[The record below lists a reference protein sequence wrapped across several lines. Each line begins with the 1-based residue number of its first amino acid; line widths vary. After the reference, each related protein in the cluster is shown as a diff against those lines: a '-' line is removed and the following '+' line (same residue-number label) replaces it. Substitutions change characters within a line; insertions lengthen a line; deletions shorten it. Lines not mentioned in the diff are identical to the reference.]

1 MLLNYLKLSL
11 RLMARSPFFTLI
23 NILGLGIG
31 LASFIVLW
39 DFSIN
44 ELRADQYHKDYE
56 RIARIGYHWRW
67 TDAGKN
73 WDHSRVG
80 FSKSDIPLRVKEDFP
95 EVEDYVRLHT
105 QPFFGIPAGLVP
117 NGRKITMSRVGRI
130 QEDRIFREE
139 HVIYADQNL
148 FNFFS
153 IPLVRGNPDNVLAEA
168 GSVVL
173 SESQAVKYFDN
184 TDPVGELLK
193 LNDSIT
199 LKVTGVFKD
208 LPHNTHLT
216 FNTVISNT
224 PYLEVWA
231 KALNSPTINYV
242 KLKEGNS
249 FEAFEA
255 KLNGRKGDYFA
266 AILQVLHNTDIEV
279 FVQPLAEIIFSANL
293 PGDEF
298 AFRSKSL
305 LITFATVAVV
315 LLAMAWIN
323 YINLWIAR
331 NKKREKELATRKVNG
346 ARGTDFAFQ
355 FLTESALI
363 NLLAL
368 LLAITLLQFARIPFH
383 HLFNIQISELGQTET
398 GSFVVFIM
406 VFVLSIA
413 ITGLF
418 PAYKTRNSHPLSLFK
433 RTAESSGGILS
444 SSLVIVQYASAI
456 TLILW
461 SSLVYFELNHI
472 LDKEVGFDRDHVLVV
487 EIPAVRNHENHL
499 EGLISRL
506 AANPSIDK
514 TAYGLG
520 APGVDYFQLNSRRA
534 GSLMQIGFEW
544 NGINETYLQLFNLKL
559 VAGRNFIQD
568 DRSDVAILSE
578 VAVQRL
584 GFENSAD
591 ALGTRLE
598 VLKSEEL
605 GEWLTVEIVGVVKE
619 YRTFPFFETSVAAT
633 DLKND
638 FQSKGKMFTYKNK
651 NVEFFPLEKLFI
663 KLNPGNIQHSIAA
676 AEADYKV
683 MYPGTAFTW
692 SFLEESMNN
701 LYANEM
707 ITRNRIMLFVVLAI
721 VIACLGFQGMIAHK
735 VISTTKEIGIRKILG
750 AHSGHISRLILQPSF
765 IQLGIAIMV
774 GMPTAWYLGDAYIQK
789 FSERIELQWWHFAL
803 PVVMLVVIML
813 GTVASVV
820 WKAAKQN
827 PVEAL
832 KYE

>member
-11 RLMARSPFFTLI
+11 RLMVRNPFFTFI

-31 LASFIVLW
+31 FASFISLW
-39 DFSIN
+39 DFSIK
-44 ELRADQYHKDYE
+44 ELQADQYHKDYE

-67 TDAGKN
+67 ADDGKK
-73 WDHSRVG
+73 WDHSRVS
-80 FSKSDIPLRVKEDFP
+80 FSKSDIPLRAKEDFP
-95 EVEDYVRLHT
+95 EVEDYVRIHT
-105 QPFFGIPAGLVP
+105 QLFFGIPADLVP
-117 NGRKITMSRVGRI
+117 HGRKITMSRAGRL

-153 IPLVRGNPDNVLAEA
+153 IPLVRGNPDNVLAQA

-173 SESQAVKYFDN
+173 SESQAVKYFHQA
-184 TDPVGELLK
+184 DPVGELLK

-199 LKVTGVFKD
+199 LNVTGVFKD

-216 FNTVISNT
+216 FNTVISNE
-224 PYLEVWA
+224 PYLDVWA

-242 KLKEGNS
+242 KLKAGNS
-249 FEAFEA
+249 FEDFEA

-279 FVQPLAEIIFSANL
+279 FVQPLKEIIFSANL

-298 AFRSKSL
+298 AYRSKSL
-305 LITFATVAVV
+305 LITFAIVAVV

-363 NLLAL
+363 NLFAL

-383 HLFNIQISELGQTET
+383 HLFNIQINELGQIET
-398 GSFVVFIM
+398 GSVMVFILT
-406 VFVLSIA
+406 FVLSII
-413 ITGLF
+413 ITGLY
-418 PAYKTRNSHPLSLFK
+418 PAFKATNKHSLSLFK
-433 RTAESSGGILS
+433 RSTGESGGIFS
-444 SSLVIVQYASAI
+444 SSLVVVQYASAI

-461 SSLVYFELNHI
+461 STLVYFELNHI
-472 LDKEVGFDRDHVLVV
+472 FNKEVGFDRDHVLVV
-487 EIPAVRNHENHL
+487 DIPAVRNHENHL
-499 EGLISRL
+499 EGLMSRL
-506 AANPSIDK
+506 SVNPSIDK
-514 TAYGLG
+514 TAYSLG
-520 APGVDYFQLNSRRA
+520 APGVDYLQLNTRRS
-534 GSLMQIGFEW
+534 GRLMQIGFEW
-544 NGINETYLQLFNLKL
+544 NGINETYIPLFDLKL

-584 GFENSAD
+584 GFENPAD
-591 ALGTRLE
+591 AVGTRLE
-598 VLKSEEL
+598 VLISEER
-605 GEWLTVEIVGVVKE
+605 GVWLTVEIIGVVKE
-619 YRTFPFFETSVAAT
+619 YRTFPFFESSLAAT

-638 FQSKGKMFTYKNK
+638 FQSKGKMFTYKNR
-651 NVEFFPLEKLFI
+651 NVEFFPLEKLFV
-663 KLNPGNIQHSIAA
+663 KMNPVNIQHTIAVV
-676 AEADYKV
+676 EADYKV

-692 SFLEESMNN
+692 SFLEENMNN
-701 LYANEM
+701 LYANEK

-721 VIACLGFQGMIAHK
+721 VIACLGFQGMIADK
-735 VISTTKEIGIRKILG
+735 VISKTKEVGIRKILG
-750 AHSGHISRLILQPSF
+750 AHSGHITRLILQPSF
-765 IQLGIAIMV
+765 IQLGIAILV
-774 GMPTAWYLGDAYIQK
+774 GMPTAWYLGDSYLQK

-803 PVVMLVVIML
+803 PVMILVVIML
-813 GTVASVV
+813 STVATVI
-820 WKAAKQN
+820 WKAVKSN